1 MIYLLNSPVLTS
13 YGTYEFQGPVSPDSA
28 GKLMTE
34 GFVSAI
40 GHSSTAEILSDLLG
54 HHIEHQRI
62 SVQMETGDRAIVF
75 RLLQRVP
82 PQDISSKQ
90 QLEEVGYELAIL
102 ERVV

>member
-13 YGTYEFQGPVSPDSA
+13 YGTYRFQGPVSADNA
-28 GKLMTE
+28 GKLMAD

-54 HHIEHQRI
+54 HHIAHQRI

-90 QLEEVGYELAIL
+90 QLEDVGYELALL
-102 ERVV
+102 ERVA